1 MMDRIEQGL
10 LWLEELLALMNLP
23 AKVKASE
30 RTGWG
35 ESTSGWLTIDE
46 TDLTPEQIAIAIGS
60 QGETIDAMQYLANT
74 LLNIGLEREEQKAFT
89 IELDGY
95 RLQREAELK
104 ARVEIVAQKVRE
116 TGKEAEISSLSAAER
131 RQVHH
136 FFKSVEDLSTYS
148 RGQEPDRRLVVRL
161 RE

>member
-1 MMDRIEQGL
+1 MDRIEQGL

>member
-1 MMDRIEQGL
+1 MDRIEQGL

-89 IELDGY
+89 IELNGY